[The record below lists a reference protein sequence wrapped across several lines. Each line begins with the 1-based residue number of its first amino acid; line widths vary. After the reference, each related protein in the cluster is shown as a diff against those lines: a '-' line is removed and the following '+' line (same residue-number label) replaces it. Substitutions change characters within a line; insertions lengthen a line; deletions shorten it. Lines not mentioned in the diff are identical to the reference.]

1 MVARVGGGAPG
12 GERACRTRPASLHS
26 EVYRDVVATRQRDPA
41 SWFALALA
49 GVALALPAIA
59 LVPDL
64 VQEVLTMVL
73 LAVSGGVVAV
83 FAMAYGVAAFQARRA
98 AHRSAAVSGA
108 AIALSVLP
116 MAGAVLLLPS
126 LGCYVGEG
134 CGGG

>member
-1 MVARVGGGAPG
+1 M
-12 GERACRTRPASLHS
+12 
-26 EVYRDVVATRQRDPA
+26 VATRQRDPA

-49 GVALALPAIA
+49 GVALVLPALA

-64 VQEVLTMVL
+64 VQEVLTMVIL
-73 LAVSGGVVAV
+73 GLSGGVVAV
-83 FAMAYGVAAFQARRA
+83 FAMAYGVAAFRARRA
-98 AHRSAAVSGA
+98 AHRSPAVAGT

-116 MAGAVLLLPS
+116 IAGAVLLLPS

>member
-1 MVARVGGGAPG
+1 M
-12 GERACRTRPASLHS
+12 
-26 EVYRDVVATRQRDPA
+26 VATRQRDPA

-49 GVALALPAIA
+49 GVALAMPAIA

-64 VQEVLTMVL
+64 VQEVVTMVL
-73 LAVSGGVVAV
+73 LGLSGGVVAV
-83 FAMAYGVAAFQARRA
+83 FAMAYGVAAFRARRA
-98 AHRSAAVSGA
+98 AHLSPAVAGT